1 MKPLI
6 SVIVPCY
13 NQESFL
19 NETLDSIYNQTFQ
32 IWECIIIDDGSTD
45 NSKEI
50 ALKWCAL
57 DERFKYFFQLNG
69 GLSNARNKGLHIA
82 KGDYIQLLDGDD
94 LIIPKKFESQLI
106 DLKNAQI
113 SISNYFSFVNGN
125 FKEMAKHRYLSPFV
139 SEENYKKEIIV
150 DWEYRISIPCHTVL
164 FQKSLIEVNKI
175 SFDETLPNHEDWVF
189 WAQLFYFSIKIK
201 NNDNVFALYRISEN
215 SMSMNYPM
223 MKEGFIEASKVLLN
237 FYKKNNERELMKLIK
252 IKQNEIINKNRK
264 PLLKRLKSKIK
275 SKITVIYNYV
285 KSN

>member
-164 FQKSLIEVNKI
+164 FQNMILV
-175 SFDETLPNHEDWVF
+175 
-189 WAQLFYFSIKIK
+189 
-201 NNDNVFALYRISEN
+201 
-215 SMSMNYPM
+215 
-223 MKEGFIEASKVLLN
+223 
-237 FYKKNNERELMKLIK
+237 
-252 IKQNEIINKNRK
+252 
-264 PLLKRLKSKIK
+264 
-275 SKITVIYNYV
+275 
-285 KSN
+285 